1 MARNSSEVY
10 NVKPD
15 RVWVEKKPFSFAGFA
30 IAVGSLA
37 VSCLLIVVFT
47 RFYFGESG
55 VRFLAVIVG
64 VGCAA
69 LLVWGVTLMTQK
81 MTNSH
86 TQEIVRSVTSAL
98 IEVQSSDDRG
108 EVARMLATFQDA
120 RHDSEM
126 SARRMFTTAVN
137 WPEPN
142 RPRQYVQF
150 RCQTD
155 AAAQLSPPTTTKK

>member
-10 NVKPD
+10 NVRPD

-30 IAVGSLA
+30 IAVGVLA
-37 VSCLLIVVFT
+37 FTCLLIVVFT
-47 RFYFGESG
+47 HFYFGESG
-55 VRFLAVIVG
+55 VRLLAVIVG

-86 TQEIVRSVTSAL
+86 TQEIVSSVTRAL
-98 IEVQSSDDRG
+98 IEVQASDDRG
-108 EVARMLATFQDA
+108 EVARVLATLQDA

-126 SARRMFTTAVN
+126 SARRMFTTAVKLAESQKGTVMN
-137 WPEPN
+137 PFD
-142 RPRQYVQF
+142 V
-150 RCQTD
+150 
-155 AAAQLSPPTTTKK
+155 AGLLSDDVDDEEDED